1 MSPSGSPPS
10 RRPRLFYGWIVVAA
24 AFASHLLGYGVVT
37 VAFGI
42 LFPFMA
48 EALHLSRGMLASTGV
63 TTRILAA
70 LLAPSMGR
78 MVDRRGPRLVMATGV
93 ASLAIGA
100 VVLGLA
106 RNVSHIFIGYGVVMS
121 IGFVCLGELTGD
133 TTVAR
138 WFVRHRG
145 RALSWATVG
154 LSAGGVLLPL
164 PLAYTI
170 TWIGWRGAW
179 LVLSVAIV
187 IVGTAAT
194 VAMRPRPEDSG
205 WTPDGESGASGA
217 TSADTREVEF
227 TMRQAVR
234 TGAFW
239 LLVASTNLAAL
250 ALLGSNLHLF
260 SYLGDKGLPPSTA
273 ATMVTYL
280 YVLQGASKP
289 LWGYVSEWLH
299 VRYCIAICYLGGAV
313 GLVLLI
319 GASSMSTLVIFA
331 TVYGLTRGAQA
342 FVTSLAWATY
352 FGRSAQGAIRGVAA
366 PFRLAASA
374 IGPVLGGVL
383 YDLTASY
390 TLPFS
395 MFAVT
400 FALAGLVALAATP
413 PAPPRP

>member
-1 MSPSGSPPS
+1 MSQSGSPT
-10 RRPRLFYGWIVVAA
+10 RGKRRLFYGWIVVAA

-37 VAFGI
+37 VAFGV

-48 EALHLSRGMLASTGV
+48 EGLQLSRGMLASTGV
-63 TTRILAA
+63 STRILAG
-70 LLAPSMGR
+70 LLAPVMGR
-78 MVDRRGPRLVMATGV
+78 VVDRRGPRLVMAIGV

-100 VVLGLA
+100 VILSQA
-106 RNVSHIFIGYGVVMS
+106 QNVSHIFIGYGVAMA
-121 IGFVCLGELTGD
+121 IGFVSLGELTGD

-138 WFVRHRG
+138 WFVRRRG
-145 RALSWATVG
+145 RALSWATMG
-154 LSAGGVLLPL
+154 LSTGGVLLPL

-179 LVLSVAIV
+179 LALGVAIV
-187 IVGTAAT
+187 VIGTAAT
-194 VAMRPRPEDSG
+194 VAMRSRPEDSG
-205 WTPDGESGASGA
+205 WTPDGESGAAG
-217 TSADTREVEF
+217 TTRAAAAEAEF
-227 TMRQAVR
+227 TVRQAVR
-234 TGAFW
+234 TAAFW

-260 SYLGDKGLPPSTA
+260 SYLGDKGLSPATA
-273 ATMVTYL
+273 ATLVTYL
-280 YVLQGASKP
+280 YVLQAVSKP
-289 LWGYVSEWLH
+289 LWGFVTEWMH

-319 GASSMSTLVIFA
+319 GASSLSGLFIFS
-331 TVYGLTRGAQA
+331 TVYGMTRGAQA

-352 FGRSAQGAIRGVAA
+352 FGRSAQGAIRGIAA

-383 YDLTASY
+383 FDLTDNY
-390 TLPFS
+390 RLPFTV
-395 MFAVT
+395 FAVT

-413 PAPPRP
+413 PAAPSA